1 MIKIRHVR
9 VMKTF
14 QTEYSHAL
22 IVRQYPNTGSVW
34 RYVTPSKSLFS
45 LSVLGSKI
53 RVWTPTV
60 LRLFSPAKINRSN
73 CYDLIILIND
83 VQKKKAKYIAI
94 VTYKIHVDFYCL
106 SFSLINIIYLHTKN
120 YIHVDMHW
128 ESGIIFGIIKILPYV
143 I

>member
-1 MIKIRHVR
+1 MMYK
-9 VMKTF
+9 
-14 QTEYSHAL
+14 
-22 IVRQYPNTGSVW
+22 
-34 RYVTPSKSLFS
+34 
-45 LSVLGSKI
+45 
-53 RVWTPTV
+53 
-60 LRLFSPAKINRSN
+60 
-73 CYDLIILIND
+73 
-83 VQKKKAKYIAI
+83 KKKAKYIAI